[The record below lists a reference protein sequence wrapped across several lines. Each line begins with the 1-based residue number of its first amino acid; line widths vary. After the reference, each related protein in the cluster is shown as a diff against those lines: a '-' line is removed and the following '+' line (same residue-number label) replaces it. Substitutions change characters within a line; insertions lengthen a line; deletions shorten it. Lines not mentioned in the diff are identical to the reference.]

1 MESSRRSA
9 GARVAAIK
17 GGELKTAFAILIL
30 FCQCALGQTSYF
42 NLGLLR
48 QGNAYLDR
56 VYLGISSSNVTIIA
70 GTGVTITTNI
80 PNNSWTI
87 NASGTIYLPGNNITF
102 TTNGNQVTISAITP
116 GTNSSGLYGGTHVAH
131 GLTNSN
137 ILTPVFTNTI
147 AGGAV
152 GSNGTLRLSFMI
164 RARDVNG
171 ATFTIKWGGTQIWS
185 SGPGFTA
192 AQPMLAMFQINYWNR
207 HSQTLQTSLN
217 SSGTASFGTF
227 NNDQTEFAVDTSVN
241 QDLVFYC
248 KNGAN
253 SATTNSWEAIDI
265 EVLSKN

>member
-1 MESSRRSA
+1 MESARRSA
-9 GARVAAIK
+9 RACVAAIK
-17 GGELKTAFAILIL
+17 GGELKTALAILLL

-56 VYLGISSSNVTIIA
+56 IYLGIDSSNVVIIA
-70 GTGVTITTNI
+70 GMGVTITTNI
-80 PNNSWTI
+80 PGNSYTI

-102 TTNGNQVTISAITP
+102 TTNGNQITVSAITP
-116 GTNSSGLYGGTHVAH
+116 GTNSSGLYGGSHLSH

-137 ILTPVFTNTI
+137 TLTPVFTNTI
-147 AGGAV
+147 TGGSI
-152 GSNGTLRLSFMI
+152 GSNGTMRLSFML

-171 ATFTIKWGGTQIWS
+171 ATFTIKFGGTTIWS
-185 SGPGFTA
+185 SGPGFNA
-192 AQPMLAMFQINYWNR
+192 AQPEIANFQIAYWNR
-207 HSQTLQTSLN
+207 NNQALQTSVN
-217 SSGTASFGTF
+217 SAGTASYGTF
-227 NNDQTEFAVDTSVN
+227 NQDQTEFTVDTSIN

-248 KNGAN
+248 KGGSV

>member
-1 MESSRRSA
+1 MIR
-9 GARVAAIK
+9 
-17 GGELKTAFAILIL
+17 AFAILVL
-30 FCQCALGQTSYF
+30 LCQCVLAQTSYY
-42 NLGLLR
+42 NQGLLR

-56 VYLGISSSNVTIIA
+56 VYLGITSSNLTIVA
-70 GTGVTITTNI
+70 GTGVVITTNI
-80 PNNSWTI
+80 PGNSYTI
-87 NASGTIYLPGNNITF
+87 SATGVSIAAGANITIV
-102 TTNGNQVTISAITP
+102 TNGQLLTISAITP
-116 GTNSSGLYGGTHVAH
+116 GTNSSGLYGGTHIAH

-152 GSNGTLRLSFMI
+152 GSNGTLRLSFML

-192 AQPMLAMFQINYWNR
+192 AQPMIAMFQINYWNR